1 MFVRD
6 RMITQ
11 VITITPDV
19 SVNVAMETLHQN
31 KIRHLPVVDEHG
43 NLIGIVTDKSL
54 LAVVPSSATSLSKR
68 EMNYILTRLKVKDVM
83 TTNVITVGPDT
94 PLEEAAVILS
104 DNKISGLPV
113 MSGGKLIGILTD
125 TDVFRTF
132 TYMLGGRRAG
142 VRATAMIS
150 GAKGTLAK
158 ITAAIAAAGGDILT
172 FSEYQDDNN
181 QWHLTLK
188 VRDISKDKLVAV
200 LQDLPDVIEKIVDVR
215 ESSPILSG

>member
-1 MFVRD
+1 MLVRD

-19 SVNVAMETLHQN
+19 SVNVAMETLHQH
-31 KIRHLPVVDEHG
+31 KIRHLPVVDEQG

-68 EMNYILTRLKVKDVM
+68 EVNYILTRLKVKDVM

-113 MSGGKLIGILTD
+113 MSEGKLIGILTD

-132 TYMLGGRRAG
+132 TYLMGGRRAG
-142 VRATAMIS
+142 VRVTAMIS
-150 GAKGTLAK
+150 GTKGTLAK
-158 ITAAIAAAGGDILT
+158 ITAAIATAGGDILT
-172 FSEYQDDNN
+172 FSEYQDDAN

-200 LQDLPDVIEKIVDVR
+200 FQDLPGVVEKIVDVR
-215 ESSPILSG
+215 ESSPVLTG